1 MRIGLISDLHAN
13 LPATQAVLAALDRE
27 AVDLILCAGD
37 LVCYGAQPNEVL
49 ALLRRRGVP
58 CVLGNY
64 DAAAGWGN
72 PISRKPSSPAT
83 EALKQA
89 AMNWTRAILQPA
101 HRRFL
106 RGLPWTHSGRY
117 GGLSLTLLHAGPEHL
132 DEAILPEHTQRQAEI
147 ARRTQAEVLV
157 LGHTHLA
164 FAVDHGDLLCVNPG
178 AVGRALDG
186 DVRAAY
192 AVLDTVAR
200 RAELRRVDYDV
211 DSAIQAITAAGL
223 PADLAELIRR
233 GARRLEEPVTAHDP
247 LA

>member
-72 PISRKPSSPAT
+72 PISRKPSRPAT

-117 GGLSLTLLHAGPEHL
+117 GGLSLTLLHAGPEYL

-164 FAVDHGDLLCVNPG
+164 FAVNHGDLLCVNPG

-247 LA
+247 IA